1 MFEPIHRKAAAIAFE
16 HLQVSQDAIG
26 KLAIEGARGC
36 GDFLPIRLRALGH
49 RLEGGAIRLAMIRHV
64 CSLLS
69 GYASQD
75 YISAGRRC
83 SSGIPPRYLTSGLP
97 RSVRR

>member
-1 MFEPIHRKAAAIAFE
+1 MFQTIHRKAAAIAFE

-26 KLAIEGARGC
+26 KLAIEGIRGR
-36 GDFLPIRLRALGH
+36 GDFLPVRLRALGH
-49 RLEGGAIRLAMIRHV
+49 RRESGAIRLAMIRHM

-69 GYASQD
+69 GYVSKD
-75 YISAGRRC
+75 YISAGRRR
-83 SSGIPPRYLTSGLP
+83 SSGTPRRYLTSGRP